1 MAIVIN
7 IWYILLTILTLS
19 LLILIHELGHF
30 LTARSFNVS
39 IREFAIGMGPKI
51 LSKMSQKSGI
61 VYSLRLFPIGGFVA
75 MVGEDEASDDENAL
89 NNKPVWQR
97 MVITAAGACM
107 NLLLG
112 FILMTVVVTMS
123 PAIGGTTVLRFTE
136 ENALSEQSGLRIGD
150 EIVEVDGTKVN
161 IASELAYEIM
171 RNGTKPLE
179 LKVKRDGETL
189 VLKNVKFP
197 TIVSEGVEFGMTD
210 FVVLAVEKNL
220 GSVLKQSFFRSIST
234 VKMIWQSLLDL
245 VTGRYGIDQMSGP
258 IGVTTAVSEAASTS
272 AVDFLYLVVVIT
284 INLGIFNLL
293 PLPALD
299 GGRLLFQIVELIRHK
314 PIKPEFEGYI
324 HFAGI
329 LLLMLLMVVVSLNDI
344 IKLFA

>member
-1 MAIVIN
+1 MN

-30 LTARSFNVS
+30 LTARAFGVA
-39 IREFAIGMGPKI
+39 IKEFSIGMGPKI
-51 LSKMSQKSGI
+51 LSKTSKKSGI
-61 VYSLRLFPIGGFVA
+61 AYSLRLFPIGGFVA
-75 MVGEDEASDDENAL
+75 MVGEDEESDDENAL

-97 MVITAAGACM
+97 MVITAAGATM

-112 FILMTVVVTMS
+112 IVLMAVVVTMS

-136 ENALSEQSGLRIGD
+136 ENALSEQSGLKIGD
-150 EIVEVDGTKVN
+150 EIVEVDGIKVH

-171 RNGTKPLE
+171 RNGAEPLD
-179 LKVKRDGETL
+179 LKVKRNGETI
-189 VLKNVKFP
+189 VLKDVKFP
-197 TIVSEGVEFGMTD
+197 TMVSDGIEFGMTD
-210 FVVLAVEKNL
+210 FVVLAIEKNV
-220 GSVLKQSFFRSIST
+220 GNVIKQSFFRSVST
-234 VKMIWQSLLDL
+234 VKMIWQSLIDL
-245 VTGRYGIDQMSGP
+245 VTGRYGLDQMSGP
-258 IGVTTAVSEAASTS
+258 IGVTTAVSEAASAS
-272 AVDFLYLVVVIT
+272 PIDFLYLVVVIT
-284 INLGIFNLL
+284 MNLGIFNLL

-299 GGRLLFQIVELIRHK
+299 GGRLLFQLIELIRRK

-329 LLLMLLMVVVSLNDI
+329 LLLMLLMIVVSLNDI

>member
-1 MAIVIN
+1 MN

-30 LTARSFNVS
+30 LTARSFNVA
-39 IREFAIGMGPKI
+39 IREFSIGMGPKL
-51 LSKMSQKSGI
+51 LSKTSKKSGI
-61 VYSLRLFPIGGFVA
+61 AYSIRLFPIGGFVA
-75 MVGEDEASDDENAL
+75 MIGEDEESDDENAL

-97 MVITAAGACM
+97 MVITAAGALM

-112 FILMTVVVTMS
+112 IVLMAIVVTMS

-136 ENALSEQSGLRIGD
+136 ENSLSEQSGLRIGD
-150 EIVEVDGTKVN
+150 EIVEVDGTRVR

-171 RNGTKPLE
+171 QNGTEPLD
-179 LKVKRDGETL
+179 LKVKRDGETVIL
-189 VLKNVKFP
+189 ENVKFP

-210 FVVLAVEKNL
+210 FVVLAVEKNV
-220 GSVLKQSFFRSIST
+220 GNVIKQSFFRSVST

-245 VTGRYGIDQMSGP
+245 ITGRYGLDQMSGP
-258 IGVTTAVSEAASTS
+258 IGVTTAVSEAASAS

-284 INLGIFNLL
+284 MNLGIFNLL

-299 GGRLLFQIVELIRHK
+299 GGRLLFQIIELIRKK
-314 PIKPEFEGYI
+314 PVKPEFEGYV

-329 LLLMLLMVVVSLNDI
+329 VLLMILMVVVSLNDI

>member
-1 MAIVIN
+1 MK

-39 IREFAIGMGPKI
+39 IREFAVGMGPKL
-51 LSKMSQKSGI
+51 LSKVSPKSGI

-75 MVGEDEASDDENAL
+75 MVGEDEESDDENAL

-112 FILMTVVVTMS
+112 FILMAVVVTMS

-136 ENALSEQSGLRIGD
+136 ENALSEQSGLNVGD
-150 EIVEVDGTKVN
+150 EIVAVN
-161 IASELAYEIM
+161 DSRVRIASELAYEIM
-171 RNGTKPLE
+171 RNGTEPVE

-189 VLKNVKFP
+189 ILKDVSFP
-197 TIVSEGVEFGMTD
+197 TIVSDGVEYGMVD
-210 FVVLAVEKNL
+210 FVVLAVEKNF
-220 GSVLKQSFFRSIST
+220 GNVVKQSFFRSIST

-245 VTGRYGIDQMSGP
+245 VTGHYGLDQMSGP
-258 IGVTTAVSEAASTS
+258 IGVTTAVSEAASEST
-272 AVDFLYLVVVIT
+272 VDFLYLVVVIT

-299 GGRLLFQIVELIRHK
+299 GGRLLFQFIELVRRK
-314 PIKPEFEGYI
+314 PVKPEFEGYV

-329 LLLMLLMVVVSLNDI
+329 VLLLLLMFVVSMNDI
-344 IKLFA
+344 LKLFV